1 MTKIDVPMMKELRGY
16 VMLMMMRTEE
26 NSIHNAATLTGEMIS
41 ANVGAT
47 ILLEY
52 NFTDKEIK
60 FINTIS
66 KDYQF
71 TDG

>member
-1 MTKIDVPMMKELRGY
+1 
-16 VMLMMMRTEE
+16 MMMRAAK
-26 NSIHNAATLTGEMIS
+26 NGIHNAASLTGGIMS
-41 ANVGAT
+41 VSTGAT
-47 ILLEY
+47 IPIEY

-60 FINTIS
+60 FINAIG